1 MTLHSLKTQPSH
13 QLLSRR
19 QGLRQTLGLA
29 LALVGSAAA
38 VPSLAD
44 EAWPTKP
51 LRIIVGYASGS
62 SPDVQARLLAEP
74 LARAL
79 GQAVVVEN
87 RPGAGGNIGADVIA
101 KAEDGHTIG
110 VIGNGPLTSSP
121 FLYAK
126 LPYKP
131 ATDFAP
137 IALIGSAPLV
147 WVTAKSA
154 TERSVAA
161 SISLLQIE
169 GDKQA
174 YGSVGAGSGGHL
186 GMELIKQAMK
196 IQPLHVPFNGGP
208 AILNAILG
216 GQVQMALLPT
226 STVNPLLQAGKLE
239 ALAVSSAQRSPLAP
253 MLLSMQEIGAKDINI
268 EVWNAVMAP
277 ARMPAEH
284 QARLSLELEKILTS
298 REMRQKLFLQGW
310 RVDDVSAKGL
320 ALRIQQDTR
329 TYRDIIE
336 RNRIQ
341 IDQ

>member
-1 MTLHSLKTQPSH
+1 MPPP
-13 QLLSRR
+13 
-19 QGLRQTLGLA
+19 QTLIHLA
-29 LALVGSAAA
+29 LTFFSVLWAW
-38 VPSLAD
+38 PSVAS
-44 EAWPTKP
+44 EAWPSKP
-51 LRIIVGYASGS
+51 LRLIVGYASGS

-74 LARAL
+74 LSKAL
-79 GQAVVVEN
+79 GQSVVVEN
-87 RPGAGGNIGADVIA
+87 RPGAGGNIGADAIA

-126 LPYKP
+126 LPYNP

-147 WVTAKSA
+147 WVTTKSSM
-154 TERSVAA
+154 ERTAAA
-161 SISLLQIE
+161 SIAQMQAE

-186 GMELIKQAMK
+186 GMELIKQALK

-208 AILNAILG
+208 AILNAMLG

-226 STVNPLLQAGKLE
+226 STVFPLLQAGKLE
-239 ALAVSSAQRSPLAP
+239 ALAVSSAKRSPLAP
-253 MLLSMQEIGAKDINI
+253 TLASMEEIGAKGVNI

-277 ARMPAEH
+277 ARMPAAH
-284 QARLSLELEKILTS
+284 QLRLSQELDKILST
-298 REMRQKLFLQGW
+298 REMREKLFAQGW
-310 RVDDVSAKGL
+310 RVDDDSAKSL

-329 TYRDIIE
+329 SYRDIIE

-341 IDQ
+341 ID